1 MSPES
6 LKVNLLGESRNMLY
20 GGVHVEGQE
29 NGSEVTKEKLYEL
42 MKNMGNTISE
52 RLNAM
57 RETFEAKTQKKD

>member
-6 LKVNLLGESRNMLY
+6 IKVNLLDESRNMLY

-29 NGSEVTKEKLYEL
+29 KGSEVTIEKLCEL
-42 MKNMGNTISE
+42 MKNMGNTICE

-57 RETFEAKTQKKD
+57 RETFD